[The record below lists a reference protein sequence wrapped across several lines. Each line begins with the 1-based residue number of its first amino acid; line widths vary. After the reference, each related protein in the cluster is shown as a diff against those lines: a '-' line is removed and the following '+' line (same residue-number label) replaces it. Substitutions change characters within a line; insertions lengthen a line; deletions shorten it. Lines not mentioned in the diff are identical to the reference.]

1 MRRRRKKKGTK
12 ILSSSSY
19 PDLVVS
25 QQDVER
31 LVLHVSLQLSSFC
44 FITFIMHH
52 VQTGAQTEAG
62 RERER
67 ETERKSG
74 TIVIIS
80 ELIIKILQMIRN

>member
-1 MRRRRKKKGTK
+1 MIVDYEEEKKKKGTK

-31 LVLHVSLQLSSFC
+31 LVLHVSLQLGSFC

-52 VQTGAQTEAG
+52 AQTGAQTEARWE

-67 ETERKSG
+67 ENQ
-74 TIVIIS
+74 
-80 ELIIKILQMIRN
+80 ELS